1 LSFFFPYCRSISLSP
16 YICEKWPNKRHNDK
30 FKNFKKKKVQF
41 LEETNM
47 FNRQR
52 RNPAHFPNW
61 AGRVS
66 QVVECLPSRGQTP
79 IPPKKKKE
87 EEEKREEFPK

>member
-1 LSFFFPYCRSISLSP
+1 
-16 YICEKWPNKRHNDK
+16 
-30 FKNFKKKKVQF
+30 
-41 LEETNM
+41 M